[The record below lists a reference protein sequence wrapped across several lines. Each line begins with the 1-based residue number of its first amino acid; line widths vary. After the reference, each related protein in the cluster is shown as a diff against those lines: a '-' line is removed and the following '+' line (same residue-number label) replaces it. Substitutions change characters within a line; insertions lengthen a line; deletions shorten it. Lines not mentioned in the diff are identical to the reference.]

1 MTYFGFFI
9 QALEGKDVKEL
20 MTNVGSAG
28 PAAPAAGGGAAA
40 PAEAAAGGEDKKK
53 EEGIQPRTY
62 LSEMWMW
69 MCANSI
75 YREGGVRRGHGIRSF
90 RLSVS
95 SRFPFLVSSSIN
107 VFSFRFVS
115 CLPFL
120 P

>member
-1 MTYFGFFI
+1 
-9 QALEGKDVKEL
+9 

-28 PAAPAAGGGAAA
+28 PAAPAAGGAAAA
-40 PAEAAAGGEDKKK
+40 PAEAAAGGEEKKK
-53 EEGIQPRTY
+53 EEGMQSGTY
-62 LSEMWMW
+62 YDYYVNAWVGT
-69 MCANSI
+69 CTNSF
-75 YREGGVRRGHGIRSF
+75 YREGGVRRGHGLRSL

-115 CLPFL
+115 CLHFL